1 MNSDLVRSDD
11 NRKQTRRSLAQ
22 HAAFAAAF
30 GALAALIVA
39 LALDFTSVIPW
50 VYGKSSYNPVRDFLS
65 YQADGQSGQLMTAAF
80 LVLATA
86 SWSYAVGQF
95 ATPDFRYN
103 RVTLWA
109 TFLFG
114 LGLFVGA
121 SFRAQPDAKQS
132 ADAAVRASSY
142 LHDLGIGG
150 GFIPAILAAVIDQ
163 QKIVLGR
170 VRGYVLTKISFWM
183 IVGGGASTGL
193 AVLCFQAVEGL
204 TQRIL
209 VIGVVLWLVT
219 EAHQLF
225 WRNAQEYRS
234 G

>member
-1 MNSDLVRSDD
+1 MNSDLVRSDG

-22 HAAFAAAF
+22 HAAFASAF
-30 GALAALIVA
+30 GALAALIIA

-50 VYGKSSYNPVRDFLS
+50 LYGYRSYNPIRDFLS

-80 LVLATA
+80 LLLATS

-95 ATPDFRYN
+95 VTPEYRYN
-103 RVTLWA
+103 RITLWA

-121 SFRAQPDAKQS
+121 SFPAQPGGKHS
-132 ADAAVRASSY
+132 ADAAIRLSSF
-142 LHDLGIGG
+142 LHDLGIVG
-150 GFIPAILAAVIDQ
+150 GFVPAIAAAMVDQ
-163 QKIVLGR
+163 HRIGLGR
-170 VRGYVLTKISFWM
+170 IRGYLLTQISFWM
-183 IVGGGASTGL
+183 IVVGAISTGF
-193 AVLCFQAVEGL
+193 AVLAFKAVEGL
-204 TQRIL
+204 TQRVL

-225 WRNAQEYRS
+225 WKNSQE
-234 G
+234 